1 MRTEARWGGNW
12 LVLSPPGAVRVDVG
26 RSPPKRR
33 VRAQEI
39 RALPP
44 GTPVAMCASFP
55 GAIGRC
61 RAFASEAGVEPARE
75 YLAFPSAAAPAYLVE
90 DAPATIRFFLRT
102 LLAVP
107 PGTPLSAPIE
117 ALLHIVRAFGP
128 WRLIRRL
135 APGRVVVGRR
145 A

>member
-1 MRTEARWGGNW
+1 VRTEARWRGNW

-26 RSPPKRR
+26 RSPTRR
-33 VRAQEI
+33 RAIAQEI
-39 RALPP
+39 RALPS
-44 GTPVAMCASFP
+44 GTPVALCASFP

-61 RAFASEAGVEPARE
+61 RTFAWEAGVEPDRE
-75 YLAFPSAAAPAYLVE
+75 YLAFPSATAPAYLVE
-90 DAPATIRFFLRT
+90 DAPASIGFFLRT
-102 LLAVP
+102 LLIVP

-117 ALLHIVRAFGP
+117 AVLRILRAVGP
-128 WRLIRRL
+128 SRLIRRL

>member
-1 MRTEARWGGNW
+1 VRTEARWRGNW
-12 LVLSPPGAVRVDVG
+12 VVLSPPGAVRVDVG
-26 RSPPKRR
+26 WSTWARR
-33 VRAQEI
+33 ALAQEI

-44 GTPVAMCASFP
+44 GTPVALFASFP
-55 GAIGRC
+55 GATGRC
-61 RAFASEAGVEPARE
+61 RAFASDARVELERR
-75 YLAFPSAAAPAYLVE
+75 YLAFPSAGAPAYLVE
-90 DAPATIRFFLRT
+90 DAPASIRFFLRT
-102 LLAVP
+102 LLVVP

-117 ALLHIVRAFGP
+117 ALLRIVRAFGP